1 MSPSE
6 EERGRPLSEEITAW
20 EFLYNVRQVRASE
33 TGPGSSMEPEKMKV
47 KICLVGEGAVGKTC
61 LIRRFIHDQFDDRY
75 ISTLGAKVS
84 KKELRV
90 DADGAPVDV
99 DMTIWDIMGEKGFR
113 ELLKEAYFHG
123 AQGVLAV
130 CDITRMETLT
140 DLDEWVAAVVKVT
153 GQVPVEFL
161 ANKADLKEEAAITS
175 ADLEAAA
182 KAHDA
187 PFLFTSAKTGE
198 NVETAFAQLAKLIS
212 ARAHA
217 Q

>member
-1 MSPSE
+1 
-6 EERGRPLSEEITAW
+6 
-20 EFLYNVRQVRASE
+20 
-33 TGPGSSMEPEKMKV
+33 MEPEKMKV

-84 KKELRV
+84 KKEITV
-90 DADGAPVDV
+90 QGAGGPVDV

-130 CDITRMETLT
+130 CDLTRKETLT

-153 GQVPVEFL
+153 GKVPIEFL
-161 ANKADLKEEAAITS
+161 ANKADLTDEATFTR
-175 ADLEAAA
+175 DELEAAA
-182 KAHDA
+182 KPHDA
-187 PFLFTSAKTGE
+187 PCLFTSAKTGE
-198 NVETAFAQLAKLIS
+198 NVENAFAELAKMITGKAL
-212 ARAHA
+212 A

>member
-1 MSPSE
+1 MESE
-6 EERGRPLSEEITAW
+6 R
-20 EFLYNVRQVRASE
+20 
-33 TGPGSSMEPEKMKV
+33 MKV

-84 KKELRV
+84 KKELV
-90 DADGAPVDV
+90 VGTDGDQVNV

-130 CDITRMETLT
+130 CDVTRTETLS
-140 DLDEWVAAVVKVT
+140 DLDDWVAAVVKVT
-153 GQVPVEFL
+153 GNIPVEFL
-161 ANKADLKEEAAITS
+161 ANKADLKDQQVIHPE
-175 ADLEAAA
+175 DLEAAA
-182 KAHDA
+182 TPHGA

-198 NVETAFAQLAKLIS
+198 NVEQAFADLAKMIS
-212 ARAHA
+212 ERARAS
-217 Q
+217 

>member
-1 MSPSE
+1 
-6 EERGRPLSEEITAW
+6 
-20 EFLYNVRQVRASE
+20 
-33 TGPGSSMEPEKMKV
+33 MKV

-90 DADGAPVDV
+90 ESDGHAVDV

-130 CDITRMETLT
+130 CDITRKETLT

-153 GQVPVEFL
+153 GKIPVEFL
-161 ANKADLKEEAAITS
+161 ANKVDLKDQQAVSEE
-175 ADLEAAA
+175 DLAVAA
-182 KAHDA
+182 KVHDA

-198 NVETAFAQLAKLIS
+198 NVEHAFAELAKLIS
-212 ARAHA
+212 ARAHS

>member
-1 MSPSE
+1 
-6 EERGRPLSEEITAW
+6 
-20 EFLYNVRQVRASE
+20 
-33 TGPGSSMEPEKMKV
+33 MKV

-84 KKELRV
+84 KKEILV
-90 DADGAPVDV
+90 EGDSGPVSV

-130 CDITRMETLT
+130 CDVTRQETLT

-153 GQVPVEFL
+153 GQIPVELL
-161 ANKADLKEEAAITS
+161 ANKVDLKDEIVVSQEAVES
-175 ADLEAAA
+175 AA
-182 KAHDA
+182 KVHGA

-198 NVETAFAQLAKLIS
+198 NVEVAFANLAKMIT
-212 ARAHA
+212 AHA
-217 Q
+217 IAQ

>member
-1 MSPSE
+1 
-6 EERGRPLSEEITAW
+6 
-20 EFLYNVRQVRASE
+20 
-33 TGPGSSMEPEKMKV
+33 MEPEKMKV

-84 KKELRV
+84 KKELQV
-90 DADGAPVDV
+90 DADGTRVDV

-123 AQGVLAV
+123 AQGVLAA

-153 GQVPVEFL
+153 GQIPVEFL
-161 ANKADLKEEAAITS
+161 ANKADLKEQAAITA

-182 KAHDA
+182 KAHNA

-198 NVETAFAQLAKLIS
+198 NVEAAFAQLAKLIS